1 MSKKTYNSYSTITNT
16 KKEKGESETVT
27 VTISRT
33 EYDALKAK
41 DIALGLILKY
51 DGYEKSP
58 VARAVDAY
66 FGTLDLFHAVRRPE
80 EAPK

>member
-16 KKEKGESETVT
+16 KKGKGESET

-58 VARAVDAY
+58 VARAVAAY

>member
-16 KKEKGESETVT
+16 KKEKGESET

-58 VARAVDAY
+58 VARAVTAY

>member
-1 MSKKTYNSYSTITNT
+1 MSKKTYNSYTTFD
-16 KKEKGESETVT
+16 KKEKGESET

-58 VARAVDAY
+58 VARAVADY